1 MAVYRN
7 GMLYN
12 KAWPPVYD
20 ELLDTGVEIYLFKW
34 DLLHTKSIT
43 ADSAITMFVT
53 VKLDMRSIWINYEV
67 SLFVYD
73 EDFSCDIRELQQT
86 YLDDSVQLDAD
97 NWEKRDIKQRFL

>member
-1 MAVYRN
+1 
-7 GMLYN
+7 
-12 KAWPPVYD
+12 
-20 ELLDTGVEIYLFKW
+20 
-34 DLLHTKSIT
+34 
-43 ADSAITMFVT
+43 MFGT
-53 VKLDMRSIWINYEV
+53 VNLDMRSIWINYEV